1 MNRLSSAG
9 GGACDNGGVSQPR
22 VVREVVLLGSTGSI
36 GTQAID
42 VVQRNPDKFRVVGLL
57 GGGSRVDLLA
67 QQALDLGV
75 EVVGVA
81 AASAAQDLQLA
92 FYAEATKRGYRKG
105 EFAVPKILAGPE
117 AAIEIAAWP
126 SDVVLN
132 GITGSVGLAPT
143 LAALAAGRTV
153 ALANKE
159 SLVAGGPLVL
169 DALGGDPDRL
179 IPVDSE
185 HSALAQCLRGGRR
198 DEVRKLVLTASGGP
212 FRGRT
217 RAQLTEVTREQALA
231 HPTWDMGP
239 FVTINSATLMNKGLE
254 LIEAHLFFGVPY
266 DDIAVVVHPQSLMH
280 SMVEFY
286 DGSTIAQVSPPDMRL
301 PIALAL
307 GWPDRV
313 AQAQQPMD
321 WTRAQ
326 NLTFEPLDTEAF
338 PSVALARESGKRGGT
353 APAVFNAANEEA
365 VASFL
370 AGKLPFV
377 RIVDVVAEVLA
388 AHEVIA
394 KPTLDEVFATEKEAR
409 AAASRLIERALADE
423 GAGARSWPR
432 ETRV

>member
-1 MNRLSSAG
+1 M
-9 GGACDNGGVSQPR
+9 SQPR

-57 GGGSRVDLLA
+57 GGGGRVDLLA

-92 FYAEATKRGYRKG
+92 FYAEAAKRGYRRG
-105 EFAVPKILAGPE
+105 GFAVPKILAGPE
-117 AAIEIAAWP
+117 AAIEIAAWQ
-126 SDVVLN
+126 SDIVLN

-143 LAALAAGRTV
+143 LSALAAGRTV

-169 DALGGDPDRL
+169 DALGGNPDRL

-198 DEVRKLVLTASGGP
+198 DEVRRLVLTASGGP
-212 FRGRT
+212 FRGKR
-217 RAQLTEVTREQALA
+217 REELAAVTREQALA

-266 DDIAVVVHPQSLMH
+266 DDIAVVVHPQSLVH

-313 AQAQQPMD
+313 PEAQRPMD
-321 WTRAQ
+321 WTTAQ
-326 NLTFEPLDTEAF
+326 NLTFFPLDDEAF
-338 PSVALARESGKRGGT
+338 PAVGLARESGKRGGT

-365 VASFL
+365 VGAFL

-377 RIVDVVAEVLA
+377 RIVDIVAEVLS
-388 AHEVIA
+388 AHEVIE
-394 KPTLDEVFATEKEAR
+394 KPSLDEVFATEREAR
-409 AAASRLIERALADE
+409 AAAGRLIERAVADE
-423 GAGARSWPR
+423 GSVVSR
-432 ETRV
+432 